1 MGTSLALAGA
11 YVLAGELATR
21 SDHVSAFAAY
31 ESIMRPYVEQAQQ
44 LPPGTPRLANP
55 RTRAGIAGFNT
66 ILRVASTKLAQRVA
80 RKVFSPKAE
89 RIELPT
95 YRPVTAPT
103 A

>member
-1 MGTSLALAGA
+1 
-11 YVLAGELATR
+11 V
-21 SDHVSAFAAY
+21 D
-31 ESIMRPYVEQAQQ
+31 QAQQ

-66 ILRVASTKLAQRVA
+66 ILRIASTELAQRVG

-95 YRPVTAPT
+95 YRPATAPT
-103 A
+103 P

>member
-1 MGTSLALAGA
+1 
-11 YVLAGELATR
+11 
-21 SDHVSAFAAY
+21 
-31 ESIMRPYVEQAQQ
+31 MRPYVDQAQQ

-66 ILRVASTKLAQRVA
+66 ILRIASTELAQRVG

-95 YRPVTAPT
+95 YRPATAPT
-103 A
+103 P